1 MAPAKSDDDMWATSE
16 LTSLLSAHVVFQR
29 HQMVIPPRILP
40 DNVERAIRILDQH
53 DPSTAKADVK
63 ELRPIDYAE
72 YTIKDDLRPMAHAA
86 GMHNLHH
93 SGIKKGDLVGLL
105 TKWDLQNVP
114 LMAALLPRPDK
125 TTTKPAIPKQVVSAR
140 KQAGTEPAE
149 SKKRKAAPTKDTASK
164 KPRNNAN
171 AAPEDHDVDSEDRN
185 EPNNGGFRLQPAIER
200 STSTRTLAQART
212 RLRKPRNGQPLAT
225 ETHLEANNSIV
236 GLAHKEVGEDEGISK
251 DDALAH
257 SREEDDNRFE
267 TEVEEVQVAGSE
279 RHRTKRQATRSGKG
293 KKKNIKAGTTKDML
307 NKDGTLK
314 TAKQLEEEQR
324 LKDEEEEKK
333 LHEARSLG
341 HYSDPILAK
350 QFRVVH
356 KTVRAPLDG
365 HIRPGVKPAPTDQLG
380 SWRLHERLMNQAKE
394 EGKDL
399 DLWMGGGASPSRN
412 GSEEDIYEEW

>member
-1 MAPAKSDDDMWATSE
+1 MAPAKGDDDKWATAE
-16 LTSLLSAHVVFQR
+16 LTSTLAAHVVFQR
-29 HQMVIPPRILP
+29 HNMVLPPRILP
-40 DNVERAIRILDQH
+40 DNVERAIQILDQH

-63 ELRPIDYAE
+63 DLKPIDYAE
-72 YTIKDDLRPMAHAA
+72 YTIKDDLRPMANAA
-86 GMHNLHH
+86 GMRNLHQE
-93 SGIKKGDLVGLL
+93 GIKKGRLVELL
-105 TKWDLQNVP
+105 TEWDLQNVP
-114 LMAALLPRPDK
+114 LMAVLLPRSDK
-125 TTTKPAIPKQVVSAR
+125 AIKSAIPKQVVSTR
-140 KQAGTEPAE
+140 KKAGTEPAE
-149 SKKRKAAPTKDTASK
+149 SKKRNAAPIKDTASK
-164 KPRNNAN
+164 KPRSEPNAS
-171 AAPEDHDVDSEDRN
+171 PEDHDVETNDQN
-185 EPNNGGFRLQPAIER
+185 EPNNGGFRLQPAIEG
-200 STSTRTLAQART
+200 STSPRTLAQART

-236 GLAHKEVGEDEGISK
+236 GLAHKEVGEDESISK

>member
-1 MAPAKSDDDMWATSE
+1 
-16 LTSLLSAHVVFQR
+16 
-29 HQMVIPPRILP
+29 MV
-40 DNVERAIRILDQH
+40 ILDQH
-53 DPSTAKADVK
+53 DPSTAKADAK
-63 ELRPIDYAE
+63 DLKPIDYAK
-72 YTIKDDLRPMAHAA
+72 YAINDHLRPMANAA
-86 GMHNLHH
+86 GMHNLHQE
-93 SGIKKGDLVGLL
+93 GIKKGRLVELL
-105 TKWDLQNVP
+105 TDWDLQNVP
-114 LMAALLPRPDK
+114 LMAALLPRSDK
-125 TTTKPAIPKQVVSAR
+125 ATKSAIPKQVVSTR
-140 KQAGTEPAE
+140 KKADIEPAE
-149 SKKRKAAPTKDTASK
+149 SKKRKAVPTKVTASK
-164 KPRNNAN
+164 KPRNDAN
-171 AAPEDHDVDSEDRN
+171 APPGDHNVATEDRG
-185 EPNNGGFRLQPAIER
+185 EPDDGDSLPQAAVEGGTP
-200 STSTRTLAQART
+200 TRTLAQPRT
-212 RLRKPRNGQPLAT
+212 RLRKPRNLQPLAT
-225 ETHLEANNSIV
+225 ETDLEVNKGMAA
-236 GLAHKEVGEDEGISK
+236 LALREFGEHKGGIT

-257 SREEDDNRFE
+257 NREEDDKRLE
-267 TEVEEVQVAGSE
+267 THVEEVQVPASG

-293 KKKNIKAGTTKDML
+293 KKKNSKAGTTKEML

-412 GSEEDIYEEW
+412 DFEEDIYEEW

>member
-1 MAPAKSDDDMWATSE
+1 MAPASSKNHPPWATTE
-16 LTSLLSAHVVFQR
+16 QTSALRAHVVLQR
-29 HQMVIPPRILP
+29 HKMVVPPRILP
-40 DNVERAIRILDQH
+40 DDVERAIQILDQH
-53 DPSTAKADVK
+53 DPSTAKADAK
-63 ELRPIDYAE
+63 DLKPIDYAK
-72 YTIKDDLRPMAHAA
+72 YAINDHLRPMANAA

-125 TTTKPAIPKQVVSAR
+125 ATKPAIPKQVVSTR
-140 KQAGTEPAE
+140 KKAGTEPAE

-164 KPRNNAN
+164 KPRSEPD
-171 AAPEDHDVDSEDRN
+171 AAPEDHDVETNDQN
-185 EPNNGGFRLQPAIER
+185 EPNNGGFRLRPAIEG
-200 STSTRTLAQART
+200 STSPRTLAQART

-236 GLAHKEVGEDEGISK
+236 GLAHREVGEDEDISK

-267 TEVEEVQVAGSE
+267 TEVEEVQVAGSQL
-279 RHRTKRQATRSGKG
+279 RRTKRQVTGRGKG
-293 KKKNIKAGTTKDML
+293 KKKNTKAGTAKEML

-324 LKDEEEEKK
+324 LNDEEEEKK
-333 LHEARSLG
+333 LREARSLG
-341 HYSDPILAK
+341 HYSDLTLAK

-365 HIRPGVKPAPTDQLG
+365 HIRPGIKPAPTDQLG

-412 GSEEDIYEEW
+412 DSEEDIYEEW